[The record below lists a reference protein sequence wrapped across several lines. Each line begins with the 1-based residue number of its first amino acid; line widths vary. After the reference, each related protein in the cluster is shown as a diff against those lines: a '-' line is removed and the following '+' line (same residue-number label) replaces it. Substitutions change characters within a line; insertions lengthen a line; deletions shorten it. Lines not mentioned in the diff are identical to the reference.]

1 MFSVPEGSLMA
12 VTAPTYVLEESI
24 SSQKLW
30 KHTAGTRPPQPADE
44 RAFFEKIWAQ
54 NFQRS
59 QVDYKVST
67 GE

>member
-1 MFSVPEGSLMA
+1 MA

-67 GE
+67 GKEEGECN